1 MMKIFYTEI
10 IVISK
15 LLKRYL
21 KAKRTRLFMSAATN
35 LRGVFRESGQE
46 KLRVDFQRARG
57 DRVAVKVCVVQ
68 MARVNDQMDQCRSV

>member
-35 LRGVFRESGQE
+35 QRGVFREGGQE
-46 KLRVDFQRARG
+46 KFRVDFQRARG